1 MMANQGLYNAFLAA
15 GLIWTF
21 FIGNEFWK
29 FNTTLFF
36 LACIS
41 IAGIIGALTV
51 SKKIFIIQGIPALVT
66 IGLLLLINNPKS
78 PSTLPDPL
86 AAGWKGES
94 VCEVVQEDAKIRV
107 LRCTFPPGV
116 GHEEHE
122 HAPHFGYT
130 VKGSTFEVKDK
141 YSTRK
146 VKVLTGSHFY
156 KPVTSVHEIQNI
168 GDSTAVFLIIEQK
181 NTYQ

>member
-1 MMANQGLYNAFLAA
+1 MNSCVGIWILHNQVYNAY
-15 GLIWTF
+15 
-21 FIGNEFWK
+21 
-29 FNTTLFF
+29 TLVKSNS
-36 LACIS
+36 S
-41 IAGIIGALTV
+41 IRIHVLLNCAITV
-51 SKKIFIIQGIPALVT
+51 LLSILPLSIFIIQGIPALVT